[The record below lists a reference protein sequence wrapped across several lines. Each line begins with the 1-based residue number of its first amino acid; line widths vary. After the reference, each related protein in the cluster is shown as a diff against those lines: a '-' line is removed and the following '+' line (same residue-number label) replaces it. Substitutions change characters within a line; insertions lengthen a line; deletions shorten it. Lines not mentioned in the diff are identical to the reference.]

1 MPWAVSGKTC
11 VEFSIR
17 TLQFYPRS
25 TKQDGQ
31 RHSPPP
37 PFPLQL
43 IPIAM
48 MTSSQ
53 IDVPVV
59 DFMGVLADS
68 VSHARTLEELVR
80 PLLELLQAVTGLEST
95 YLTTI
100 DEDAGVQHIL
110 FARNTHR
117 LQVPEGL
124 SVPWEGTL
132 CKRALEEGRPYTDD
146 VANCW
151 SDSAPARALGIATYA
166 STAVRTDDGS
176 LFGTLCAAS
185 DERKPLADGAE
196 QVLHMFSR
204 LIAQQVDRERL
215 VHALRQA
222 NDALA
227 VSALTDATTHLP
239 NRRALMNE
247 MARRLDSPQAENQ
260 VLIVAFID
268 LDKFKAINDQ
278 FGHDAGDRLL
288 MAIGGRLQR
297 ALRAGDF
304 AARLGG
310 DEFVVLAS
318 SSRAD
323 AADTAVALEARLQT
337 ATTGRFNLDGH
348 VIDYAGPS
356 IGVIVAAAH
365 SRSPEV
371 LLAQADAEMYVA
383 KRARKEAAARH

>member
-1 MPWAVSGKTC
+1 
-11 VEFSIR
+11 
-17 TLQFYPRS
+17 
-25 TKQDGQ
+25 
-31 RHSPPP
+31 
-37 PFPLQL
+37 
-43 IPIAM
+43 M
-48 MTSSQ
+48 MISSR
-53 IDVPVV
+53 IDAPGI
-59 DFMGVLADS
+59 DFMGALANS

-100 DEDAGVQHIL
+100 DEDAGVQHVL
-110 FARNTHR
+110 FARNTQR
-117 LQVPEGL
+117 LQIPEGL

-185 DERKPLADGAE
+185 DERKPLTDGAE
-196 QVLHMFSR
+196 QVFHMFSR

-227 VSALTDATTHLP
+227 VTALTDATTQLP
-239 NRRALMNE
+239 NRRALMDE
-247 MARRLDSPQAENQ
+247 MARRLDAPETENQ
-260 VLIVAFID
+260 ALIVAFID

-297 ALRAGDF
+297 ALRLGDF

-318 SSRAD
+318 GLRAD
-323 AADTAVALEARLQT
+323 AADTAVALEARLQA
-337 ATTGRFNLDGH
+337 ATTGRFNLDGR
-348 VIDYAGPS
+348 VIEYAGPS
-356 IGVIVAAAH
+356 IGVIVATALT
-365 SRSPEV
+365 RDPEA
-371 LLAQADAEMYVA
+371 LLAQADAAMYVA
-383 KRARKEAAARH
+383 KRARKDATARKH